1 MCVASAV
8 TDYYQNKWTTLPY
21 PGIDS
26 TPIIYPKLPDG
37 KSLKWITL
45 EEWEDYQNLKR
56 IVEGY
61 DERTNQPE
69 CIKPELAEF
78 ERQVVEVLIK
88 RGVLTATNQD

>member
-8 TDYYQNKWTTLPY
+8 TDYYQNKWTTLP
-21 PGIDS
+21 GVD
-26 TPIIYPKLPDG
+26 TRPIIYPMLPDG
-37 KSLKWITL
+37 KGLRWIAA

-78 ERQVVEVLIK
+78 ERQVVDVLIK
-88 RGVLTATNQD
+88 RGVLTQTAQD

>member
-8 TDYYQNKWTTLPY
+8 TDFFQDKWTTLPK
-21 PGIDS
+21 S
-26 TPIIYPKLPDG
+26 TPITYPLLPDG
-37 KSLKWITL
+37 RPLRWITE
-45 EEWEDYQNLKR
+45 EEWQDYQNLKR

-88 RGVLTATNQD
+88 RGVLTETYKD